1 LSQSLI
7 DPVVRADRF
16 IDTFD
21 HLFAGAGSALSD
33 DKNEARPVIQF
44 LLNQALKTEQALDPN
59 LTVLNYL
66 RDRLHRCGTKEGCAS
81 GDCGACTV
89 VVSELTTDAM
99 GQEQLRYRSLNS
111 CLTFVAS
118 LHGKQLISVE
128 DLKHQG
134 QLHSV
139 QQAMVDCHG
148 SQCGFCTPGF
158 VMSLFALQ
166 KNSAEPASSETR
178 HAQAHE
184 ALAGNLCRCTGY
196 RPILAAA
203 GQCCD
208 RPPSD
213 AFDALTA
220 QTIARLRAIAPAQ
233 TGELNDGHKRCLV
246 PLTLNDLADLY
257 QTYPEARLLAGG
269 TDLALE
275 VTQFHRTLPVM
286 IYVGN
291 VAEMKKVEHFED
303 RIEIGAAAVLTDCYA
318 ALSHEYPDFGG
329 LLHRFASLQIRNQG
343 TLGGNI
349 GNASPIGD
357 APPLLIALGAQIV
370 LRKGAHRRT
379 LALEDFFIDYRVT
392 ARQES
397 EFIERIIVPRANPRQ
412 AFRAY
417 KVSKRLDDDISAV
430 CAAFRVQVENGMV
443 VDARAAFGGMA
454 AIPKRAARC
463 EQALAGQ
470 PWTEATLERA
480 CAALAEDFTPL
491 TDFRASKE
499 YRLLSAQN
507 LLRKYFIEVQTPHIQ
522 TRVTAY
528 V

>member
-1 LSQSLI
+1 M
-7 DPVVRADRF
+7 
-16 IDTFD
+16 
-21 HLFAGAGSALSD
+21 
-33 DKNEARPVIQF
+33 IQF
-44 LLNQALKTEQALDPN
+44 LLNQELRSEHALDPN

-66 RDRLHRCGTKEGCAS
+66 REHLGKPGTKEGCAS

-89 VVSELTTDAM
+89 VVGELQTDAQ
-99 GQEQLRYRSLNS
+99 GGESIRYRSLNS
-111 CLTFVAS
+111 CLTFVSS
-118 LHGKQLISVE
+118 LHGKHLISVE
-128 DLKHQG
+128 GLKHQG

-166 KNSAEPASSETR
+166 KNSSQPDANK
-178 HAQAHE
+178 AHE

-203 GQCCD
+203 EQACCGGQ
-208 RPPSD
+208 SD
-213 AFDALTA
+213 QFDARQA
-220 QTIARLRAIAPAQ
+220 ETISRLKAIAPKD
-233 TGELNDGHKRCLV
+233 TGELNSGDKRCLV
-246 PLTLNDLADLY
+246 PLTVADLADLY
-257 QTYPEARLLAGG
+257 DAYPQARLLAGG

-291 VAEMKKVEHFED
+291 IAQMKRIEHFDD
-303 RIEIGAAAVLTDCYA
+303 RLEIGAATALTDCYD
-318 ALSHEYPDFGG
+318 ALRAEYPDFGE
-329 LLHRFASLQIRNQG
+329 LLQRFASLQIRNQG

-357 APPLLIALGAQIV
+357 SPPLLIALGAQIV
-370 LRKGAHRRT
+370 LCKGEVRRT
-379 LALEDFFIDYRVT
+379 LALEDYFIDYRVT

-397 EFIERIIVPRANPRQ
+397 EFIEKIIVPRASAERL
-412 AFRAY
+412 FRAY

-430 CAAFRVQVENGMV
+430 CAAFNLRIDNGV
-443 VDARAAFGGMA
+443 VSDARIAFGGMA
-454 AIPKRAARC
+454 AIPKRAKNC
-463 EQALAGQ
+463 EAALIGA
-470 PWTEATLERA
+470 PWNQSSIERA

-491 TDFRASKE
+491 SDFRASKE

-507 LLRKYFIEVQTPHIQ
+507 LLRKYFIELHAPHIE

>member
-1 LSQSLI
+1 M
-7 DPVVRADRF
+7 
-16 IDTFD
+16 
-21 HLFAGAGSALSD
+21 
-33 DKNEARPVIQF
+33 IQF
-44 LLNQALKTEQALDPN
+44 LLNRELRSEQQLDPN
-59 LTVLNYL
+59 ITVLNYL
-66 RDRLHRCGTKEGCAS
+66 REHLGKPGTKEGCAS

-89 VVSELTTDAM
+89 VVGELD
-99 GQEQLRYRSLNS
+99 GERVRYRTLNS

-118 LHGKQLISVE
+118 LHGKQLITVE

-166 KNSAEPASSETR
+166 KKGTGFDKAETL
-178 HAQAHE
+178 E

-196 RPILAAA
+196 RPIIDAAEQA
-203 GQCCD
+203 CCQQQPD
-208 RPPSD
+208 QFD
-213 AFDALTA
+213 AFEKETVA
-220 QTIARLRAIAPAQ
+220 QLKAIAPRETA
-233 TGELNDGHKRCLV
+233 ELNSGDKRCLL
-246 PLTLNDLADLY
+246 PLTVADLADLY
-257 QTYPEARLLAGG
+257 AANPEARLLAGG

-275 VTQFHRTLPVM
+275 VTQFHRELPVM
-286 IYVGN
+286 IYVGHI
-291 VAEMKKVEHFED
+291 ESMKRVEVTAD
-303 RIEIGAAAVLTDCYA
+303 SIEIGAATALTDCYQ
-318 ALSHEYPDFGG
+318 ALAKEYPDFGE

-370 LRKGAHRRT
+370 LRQGSVSRT
-379 LALEDFFIDYRVT
+379 LALEDYFLDYKVT
-392 ARQES
+392 ARQEA
-397 EFIERIIVPRANPRQ
+397 EFIEKIIVPRAGDNQ
-412 AFRAY
+412 AFRAF

-430 CAAFRVQVENGMV
+430 CAAFNLVIEDGLVKE
-443 VDARAAFGGMA
+443 ARIAFGGMA
-454 AIPKRAARC
+454 AIPKRAAAC
-463 EQALAGQ
+463 EAALQGAG
-470 PWTEATLERA
+470 WSSATIERA

-491 TDFRASKE
+491 SDFRASKE
-499 YRLLSAQN
+499 YRQLTAQN
-507 LLRKYFIEVQTPHIQ
+507 LLRKFFLELNAPEVE

>member
-1 LSQSLI
+1 M
-7 DPVVRADRF
+7 
-16 IDTFD
+16 
-21 HLFAGAGSALSD
+21 
-33 DKNEARPVIQF
+33 IQF
-44 LLNQALKTEQALDPN
+44 LLNQELKTEHALDPN

-66 RDRLHRCGTKEGCAS
+66 REHVHKSGTKEGCAS

-89 VVSELTTDAM
+89 VVGELTTAED
-99 GQEQLRYRSLNS
+99 GLEQLRYRSLNA

-166 KNSAEPASSETR
+166 KNTSEVSSSDQR

-203 GQCCD
+203 EQACGQSRQHD
-208 RPPSD
+208 Q
-213 AFDALTA
+213 FDARTA
-220 QTIARLRAIAPAQ
+220 QTIARLKAIKPDTTA
-233 TGELNDGHKRCLV
+233 ELNSGDKRCLV
-246 PLTLNDLADLY
+246 PLTVADLADLY
-257 QTYPEARLLAGG
+257 DAYPQARLLAGG

-286 IYVGN
+286 IYVGH
-291 VAEMKKVEHFED
+291 VADMKKIEHFDD
-303 RIEIGAAAVLTDCYA
+303 RIEIGAAVALTDCYD
-318 ALSHEYPDFGG
+318 ALSSDYPDFGE

-357 APPLLIALGAQIV
+357 SPPLLIALGAQIV
-370 LRKGAHRRT
+370 LRKGRHTRT
-379 LALEDFFIDYRVT
+379 LALEDYFIDYRVT
-392 ARQES
+392 AREES
-397 EFIERIIVPRANPRQ
+397 EFIEKIIVPKPNIKQ

-430 CAAFRVQVENGMV
+430 CAAFRVHVENGAI

-454 AIPKRAARC
+454 AIPKRAAHC
-463 EQALAGQ
+463 EQALIGQ
-470 PWTEATLERA
+470 PWTSATVERA
-480 CAALAEDFTPL
+480 CAALEQDFTPL
-491 TDFRASKE
+491 SDFRATKE
-499 YRLLSAQN
+499 YRLLAAQN
-507 LLRKYFIEVQTPHIQ
+507 LLRKYFIELQTPHIQ
-522 TRVTAY
+522 TRVTAH

>member
-1 LSQSLI
+1 M
-7 DPVVRADRF
+7 
-16 IDTFD
+16 
-21 HLFAGAGSALSD
+21 
-33 DKNEARPVIQF
+33 IQF
-44 LLNQALKTEQALDPN
+44 LLNQELRSEHALDPN

-66 RDRLHRCGTKEGCAS
+66 REHLGKSGTKEGCAS

-89 VVSELTTDAM
+89 VVGELHTDNQGA
-99 GQEQLRYRSLNS
+99 EQIRYRSLNS
-111 CLTFVAS
+111 CLTFVSS

-139 QQAMVDCHG
+139 QQAMVECHG

-166 KNSAEPASSETR
+166 KNSEAPDS
-178 HAQAHE
+178 QKAHE

-203 GQCCD
+203 EQACCNKPQDQFD
-208 RPPSD
+208 RRQ
-213 AFDALTA
+213 AE
-220 QTIARLRAIAPAQ
+220 TIARLKSIAPTQ
-233 TGELNDGHKRCLV
+233 TGELNSGDKRCLV
-246 PLTLNDLADLY
+246 PLTVADLADLY
-257 QTYPEARLLAGG
+257 DAYPQARLLAGG

-275 VTQFHRTLPVM
+275 VTQFHRTLAVM

-291 VAEMKKVEHFED
+291 IEEMKRIESFDD
-303 RIEIGAAAVLTDCYA
+303 RLEIGAATSLSDCYT
-318 ALSHEYPDFGG
+318 ALNNEYPDFGE

-357 APPLLIALGAQIV
+357 SPPLLIALGAQIV
-370 LRKGAHRRT
+370 LCKGNTRRT
-379 LALEDFFIDYRVT
+379 LALEEYFIDYRVT
-392 ARQES
+392 ARQDS
-397 EFIERIIVPRANPRQ
+397 EFIEKIIVPKGVPL
-412 AFRAY
+412 FRAY

-430 CAAFRVQVENGMV
+430 CAAFNLTITNGV
-443 VDARAAFGGMA
+443 IADARVAFGGMA
-454 AIPKRAARC
+454 AIPKRAKNC
-463 EQALAGQ
+463 EAVLNG
-470 PWTEATLERA
+470 ATWNSATVEKA

-491 TDFRASKE
+491 SDFRASKE

-507 LLRKYFIEVQTPHIQ
+507 LLRRYFIELQTPHIE

>member
-1 LSQSLI
+1 M
-7 DPVVRADRF
+7 
-16 IDTFD
+16 
-21 HLFAGAGSALSD
+21 
-33 DKNEARPVIQF
+33 IQF
-44 LLNQALKTEQALDPN
+44 LLNQELRSEHALDPN
-59 LTVLNYL
+59 LTVLEYL
-66 RDRLHRCGTKEGCAS
+66 REHLGKSGTKEGCAS

-89 VVSELTTDAM
+89 VVGELAQGED
-99 GQEQLRYRSLNS
+99 GREHIRYRSLNS
-111 CLTFVAS
+111 CLTFVSS

-128 DLKHQG
+128 GLKHQG
-134 QLHSV
+134 KLHSV
-139 QQAMVDCHG
+139 QQAMADCHG

-166 KNSAEPASSETR
+166 KNSDAPDL
-178 HAQAHE
+178 HKAQE

-203 GQCCD
+203 EQSCCQA
-208 RPPSD
+208 RPD
-213 AFDALTA
+213 QFDSSEA
-220 QTIARLRAIAPAQ
+220 QTIARLNAIAPSE
-233 TGELNDGHKRCLV
+233 TGELNSGDKRCLV
-246 PLTLNDLADLY
+246 PLTVADLAELY
-257 QTYPEARLLAGG
+257 GSHPEARLLAGG

-275 VTQFHRTLPVM
+275 VTQFHKTLPVM

-291 VAEMKKVEHFED
+291 VAELKRIDTQAEHL
-303 RIEIGAAAVLTDCYA
+303 EIGAATPLTDCYD
-318 ALSHEYPDFGG
+318 ALSREYPDFGE

-357 APPLLIALGAQIV
+357 SPPLLIALDAQIV
-370 LRKGAHRRT
+370 LRKGDNTRT
-379 LALEDFFIDYRVT
+379 LALEDYFIDYRIT

-397 EFIERIIVPRANPRQ
+397 EFIEKIIVPRARADW

-430 CAAFRVQVENGMV
+430 CAAFNLRIENGV
-443 VDARAAFGGMA
+443 VAAARIAFGGMA
-454 AIPKRAARC
+454 AIPKRARAC
-463 EQALAGQ
+463 EAALVGKAWNQASV
-470 PWTEATLERA
+470 ERA
-480 CAALAEDFTPL
+480 CQALAEDFTPL
-491 TDFRASKE
+491 SDFRASKE

-507 LLRKYFIEVQTPHIQ
+507 LLRKYFIELQTPHIE

>member
-1 LSQSLI
+1 M
-7 DPVVRADRF
+7 R
-16 IDTFD
+16 
-21 HLFAGAGSALSD
+21 
-33 DKNEARPVIQF
+33 
-44 LLNQALKTEQALDPN
+44 TEHALDPN
-59 LTVLNYL
+59 LTVLEYL
-66 RDRLHRCGTKEGCAS
+66 RSQCAKPGTKEGCAS

-89 VVSELTTDAM
+89 VVGEL
-99 GQEQLRYRSLNS
+99 GQDENGRDRIRYRSLNS

-134 QLHSV
+134 KLHSV
-139 QQAMVDCHG
+139 QQAMVECHG

-166 KNSAEPASSETR
+166 KNSDAPDL
-178 HAQAHE
+178 HKAQE

-203 GQCCD
+203 EQACCQRGGD
-208 RPPSD
+208 Q
-213 AFDALTA
+213 FDARESE
-220 QTIARLRAIAPAQ
+220 TIARLKAIAPQEIA
-233 TGELNDGHKRCLV
+233 ELNSGDKRCMV
-246 PLTLNDLADLY
+246 PLTIADLADLY
-257 QTYPEARLLAGG
+257 SSHPEARLLAGG

-275 VTQFHRTLPVM
+275 VTQFHRALPVM

-291 VAEMKKVEHFED
+291 VSEMKRIERFDD
-303 RIEIGAAAVLTDCYA
+303 RLEIGAATPLTDCYD
-318 ALSHEYPDFGG
+318 ALNEHYPDFGE

-357 APPLLIALGAQIV
+357 SPPLLIALGAQIV
-370 LRKGAHRRT
+370 LRQGNQTRT
-379 LALEDFFIDYRVT
+379 LALEDYFIDYRIT

-397 EFIERIIVPRANPRQ
+397 EFIEKIIVPLPQANTR
-412 AFRAY
+412 FRAY

-430 CAAFRVQVENGMV
+430 CAAFNLRIENGIV
-443 VDARAAFGGMA
+443 TDARVAFGGMA
-454 AIPKRAARC
+454 AIPKRAKAC
-463 EQALAGQ
+463 ETALLGNAWNQASVD
-470 PWTEATLERA
+470 RA
-480 CAALAEDFTPL
+480 VAALAEDFTPL
-491 TDFRASKE
+491 SDFRASKE

-507 LLRKYFIEVQTPHIQ
+507 LLRKYFIELQTPHIE

>member
-1 LSQSLI
+1 M
-7 DPVVRADRF
+7 
-16 IDTFD
+16 
-21 HLFAGAGSALSD
+21 
-33 DKNEARPVIQF
+33 IQF
-44 LLNQALKTEQALDPN
+44 LLNQELRSEHALDPN
-59 LTVLNYL
+59 LTVLEYL
-66 RDRLHRCGTKEGCAS
+66 RGHLGKPGTKEGCAS

-89 VVSELTTDAM
+89 VVAELHHDDSDHA
-99 GQEQLRYRSLNS
+99 QLRYRSLNA

-139 QQAMVDCHG
+139 QQAMVECHG

-166 KNSAEPASSETR
+166 KNDDTADP
-178 HAQAHE
+178 HKAHE

-203 GQCCD
+203 KQACCNPAPDQFD
-208 RPPSD
+208 RGE
-213 AFDALTA
+213 AA
-220 QTIARLRAIAPAQ
+220 TIARLKAIAPTE
-233 TGELNDGHKRCLV
+233 TGELNSGDKRCLV
-246 PLTLNDLADLY
+246 PLTVADLADLY
-257 QTYPEARLLAGG
+257 GSHPEARLLAGG

-275 VTQFHRTLPVM
+275 VTQFHRSLPVM

-291 VAEMKKVEHFED
+291 IAELKRIEHFDD
-303 RIEIGAAAVLTDCYA
+303 RLEIGAAVPLSDCYDVLKA
-318 ALSHEYPDFGG
+318 QYPDFGE
-329 LLHRFASLQIRNQG
+329 LLQRFASLQIRNQG

-357 APPLLIALGAQIV
+357 SPPLLIALGAQLL
-370 LRKGAHRRT
+370 LRKGDTTRL
-379 LALEDFFIDYRVT
+379 LALEDYFIDYRVT
-392 ARQES
+392 ARQDS
-397 EFIERIIVPRANPRQ
+397 EFIEKIIVPRASDQ
-412 AFRAY
+412 QTFRAY

-430 CAAFRVQVENGMV
+430 CAAFNLRLDNGV
-443 VDARAAFGGMA
+443 ILDARIAFGGMA
-454 AIPKRAARC
+454 AIPKRASTC
-463 EQALAGQ
+463 EQVLKGATWNLATVERACQALAQ
-470 PWTEATLERA
+470 
-480 CAALAEDFTPL
+480 DFTPL
-491 TDFRASKE
+491 SDFRASKE

-507 LLRKYFIEVQTPHIQ
+507 LLRKYFIELQTPHIE

>member
-1 LSQSLI
+1 M
-7 DPVVRADRF
+7 
-16 IDTFD
+16 
-21 HLFAGAGSALSD
+21 
-33 DKNEARPVIQF
+33 
-44 LLNQALKTEQALDPN
+44 DPN

-66 RDRLHRCGTKEGCAS
+66 REHVGKPGTKEGCAS

-89 VVSELTTDAM
+89 VVGELHTDEK
-99 GQEQLRYRSLNS
+99 GQARMRYRSLNA
-111 CLTFVAS
+111 CLTFVSS

-166 KNSAEPASSETR
+166 KNSEQPDA
-178 HAQAHE
+178 HQAHE

-203 GQCCD
+203 EQACCAKQPD
-208 RPPSD
+208 Q
-213 AFDALTA
+213 FDAREA
-220 QTIARLRAIAPAQ
+220 ETIARLKAIAPTE
-233 TGELNDGHKRCLV
+233 TGELNSGDKRCLV
-246 PLTLNDLADLY
+246 PLTVADLADLY
-257 QTYPEARLLAGG
+257 DAYPQARLLAGG

-291 VAEMKKVEHFED
+291 VAELKRIERFDD
-303 RIEIGAAAVLTDCYA
+303 RLEIGAAAALSDCYE
-318 ALSHEYPDFGG
+318 ALKAEYPDFGE
-329 LLHRFASLQIRNQG
+329 LLQRFASLQIRNQG

-357 APPLLIALGAQIV
+357 SPPLLIALGAQIV
-370 LRKGAHRRT
+370 LCKGQTRRT
-379 LALEDFFIDYRVT
+379 LALEDYFIDYRIT

-397 EFIERIIVPRANPRQ
+397 EFIEKIIVPRASAEQ

-430 CAAFRVQVENGMV
+430 CAAFNLRIDNGV
-443 VDARAAFGGMA
+443 VRDARVAFGGMA
-454 AIPKRAARC
+454 ATPKRAKHC
-463 EQALAGQ
+463 EAVLIGA
-470 PWTEATLERA
+470 PWTDSTLERA
-480 CAALAEDFTPL
+480 CIALAEDFTPL
-491 TDFRASKE
+491 SDFRASKE
-499 YRLLSAQN
+499 YRLLSARN
-507 LLRKYFIEVQTPHIQ
+507 LLRKYFIELQTPHIE

>member
-1 LSQSLI
+1 M
-7 DPVVRADRF
+7 
-16 IDTFD
+16 
-21 HLFAGAGSALSD
+21 
-33 DKNEARPVIQF
+33 IQF
-44 LLNQALKTEQALDPN
+44 LLNQELRSEHALDPN
-59 LTVLNYL
+59 LTVLQYL
-66 RDRLHRCGTKEGCAS
+66 REHLGKSGTKEGCAS

-89 VVSELTTDAM
+89 VVGELSEDDD
-99 GQEQLRYRSLNS
+99 GREQLRYRSLNS
-111 CLTFVAS
+111 CLTFVSS

-128 DLKHQG
+128 GLKHQG

-139 QQAMVDCHG
+139 QQAMADCHG

-166 KNSAEPASSETR
+166 KNSDAPDL
-178 HAQAHE
+178 HKAQE

-203 GQCCD
+203 EQSCCQAKPD
-208 RPPSD
+208 Q
-213 AFDALTA
+213 FDSNQA
-220 QTIARLRAIAPAQ
+220 QTIARLKAIAPSE
-233 TGELNDGHKRCLV
+233 TGELNSGDKRCLV
-246 PLTLNDLADLY
+246 PLTVADLADLY
-257 QTYPEARLLAGG
+257 GSHPEARLLAGG

-275 VTQFHRTLPVM
+275 VTQFHKTLPVM

-291 VAEMKKVEHFED
+291 VAELKRIDTQAEHL
-303 RIEIGAAAVLTDCYA
+303 EIGAATPLTDCYD
-318 ALSHEYPDFGG
+318 ALSREYPDFGE

-357 APPLLIALGAQIV
+357 SPPLLIALDAQIV
-370 LRKGAHRRT
+370 LRRGESTRT
-379 LALEDFFIDYRVT
+379 LALEDYFIDYRIT

-397 EFIERIIVPRANPRQ
+397 EFIEKIIVPRARS
-412 AFRAY
+412 AWTFRAY

-430 CAAFRVQVENGMV
+430 CAAFNLRIENGV
-443 VDARAAFGGMA
+443 VEAARIAFGGMA
-454 AIPKRAARC
+454 AIPKRAHAC
-463 EQALAGQ
+463 
-470 PWTEATLERA
+470 EATLIGKAWNQASIERA
-480 CAALAEDFTPL
+480 CLALAEDFTPL
-491 TDFRASKE
+491 SDFRASKE

-507 LLRKYFIEVQTPHIQ
+507 LLRKYFIELQTPHIE

>member
-1 LSQSLI
+1 MCI
-7 DPVVRADRF
+7 RDRLRSE
-16 IDTFD
+16 
-21 HLFAGAGSALSD
+21 H
-33 DKNEARPVIQF
+33 
-44 LLNQALKTEQALDPN
+44 ALDPN

-66 RDRLHRCGTKEGCAS
+66 REHLGKPGTKEGCAS

-89 VVSELTTDAM
+89 VVGELQTDAQ
-99 GQEQLRYRSLNS
+99 GGESIRYRSLNS
-111 CLTFVAS
+111 CLTFVSS
-118 LHGKQLISVE
+118 LHGKHLISVE
-128 DLKHQG
+128 GLKHQG

-166 KNSAEPASSETR
+166 KNSSQPDA
-178 HAQAHE
+178 HKAHE

-203 GQCCD
+203 EQACCGGQ
-208 RPPSD
+208 SD
-213 AFDALTA
+213 QFDARQA
-220 QTIARLRAIAPAQ
+220 ETISRLKAIAPKD
-233 TGELNDGHKRCLV
+233 TGELNSGDKRCLV
-246 PLTLNDLADLY
+246 PLTVADLADLY
-257 QTYPEARLLAGG
+257 DAYPQARLLAGG

-291 VAEMKKVEHFED
+291 IAQMKRIEHFDD
-303 RIEIGAAAVLTDCYA
+303 RLEIGAATALTDCYD
-318 ALSHEYPDFGG
+318 ALRAEYPDFGE
-329 LLHRFASLQIRNQG
+329 LLQRFASLQIRNQG

-357 APPLLIALGAQIV
+357 SPPLLIALGAQIV
-370 LRKGAHRRT
+370 LCKGEVRRT
-379 LALEDFFIDYRVT
+379 LALEDYFIDYRVT

-397 EFIERIIVPRANPRQ
+397 EFIEKIIVPRASAERL
-412 AFRAY
+412 FRAY

-430 CAAFRVQVENGMV
+430 CAAFNLRIDNGV
-443 VDARAAFGGMA
+443 VSDARIAFGGMA
-454 AIPKRAARC
+454 AIPKRAKNC
-463 EQALAGQ
+463 EAALIGA
-470 PWTEATLERA
+470 PWNQSSIERA

-491 TDFRASKE
+491 SDFRASKE

-507 LLRKYFIEVQTPHIQ
+507 LLRKYFIELHAPHIE